1 MNKYLTDPNNNIFHC
16 LLIWHNMNQYNDKI
30 IIIISGDVIKIFKM
44 VIIEGGVAFD
54 VLDSINYIYIKEL
67 KRDKNVFNLFYT
79 INNKYHD
86 VKIDIFTDADGDNFN
101 DMINKLISKKEI

>member
-1 MNKYLTDPNNNIFHC
+1 MI
-16 LLIWHNMNQYNDKI
+16 
-30 IIIISGDVIKIFKM
+30 
-44 VIIEGGVAFD
+44 IIEGGVAFD

-79 INNKYHD
+79 VNNKYHD

-101 DMINKLISKKEI
+101 DMINKLISKK